1 LYKDISDKNTG
12 TGASTNNNDSEFN
25 EGILYKE
32 ISDKNTGTGAST
44 NNNDSEFNEGILY
57 KEISGPIE
65 EGPKKKQTR
74 RRK

>member
-12 TGASTNNNDSEFN
+12 TGASTNNNDSE
-25 EGILYKE
+25 L
-32 ISDKNTGTGAST
+32 
-44 NNNDSEFNEGILY
+44 NEGILY